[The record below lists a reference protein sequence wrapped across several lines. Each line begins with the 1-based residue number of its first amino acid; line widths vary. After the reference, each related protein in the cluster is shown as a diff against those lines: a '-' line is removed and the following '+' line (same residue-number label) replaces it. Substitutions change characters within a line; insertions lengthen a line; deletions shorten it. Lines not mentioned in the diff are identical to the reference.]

1 MNVFIKIG
9 ITFLISI
16 LLLSCKSKEAIA
28 PDEPFEEKPIKIMS
42 FNICNDNAGAPEGYS
57 WFGRRDDVIKLL
69 QKHQPDILC
78 AQEDLVQQGDYM
90 TQAMGWTRTG
100 MGFNPPSGGAFN
112 GVYFNEDRF
121 TKIQSGM
128 FWLSETPE
136 KYSKGWDAQAVRTCN
151 WVIMKDKH
159 SREEIAIFNT
169 HLDHLGNNAR
179 IQSAKLILEKIQ
191 EIGQGRPT
199 VLTGD
204 FNSPRNSSPYQILAE
219 AMGDSRLISETSPRG
234 PIPTI
239 VSTGTGSLTSEAD
252 YIFLKGFNVSKYQA
266 IDDKRENGLY
276 FSDHIP
282 IKATLTLN

>member
-1 MNVFIKIG
+1 
-9 ITFLISI
+9 
-16 LLLSCKSKEAIA
+16 
-28 PDEPFEEKPIKIMS
+28 MS
-42 FNICNDNAGAPEGYS
+42 FNLCNDYPGAPEGYLWS
-57 WFGRRDDVIKLL
+57 ERREDVVKLL

-100 MGFNPPSGGAFN
+100 MAFNPPSKGAFN

-121 TKIQSGM
+121 SKIQSGM

-159 SREEIAIFNT
+159 SREEIVIFNT

-179 IQSAKLILEKIQ
+179 IQSARLILEKIQ

-199 VLTGD
+199 ILTGD
-204 FNSPRNSSPYQILAE
+204 FNSPRNSSPYQIFAE
-219 AMGDSRLISETSPRG
+219 VMGDSRLIGETSPIG

-266 IDDKRENGLY
+266 IDDKRENGRY

-282 IKATLTLN
+282 IMATLTLN